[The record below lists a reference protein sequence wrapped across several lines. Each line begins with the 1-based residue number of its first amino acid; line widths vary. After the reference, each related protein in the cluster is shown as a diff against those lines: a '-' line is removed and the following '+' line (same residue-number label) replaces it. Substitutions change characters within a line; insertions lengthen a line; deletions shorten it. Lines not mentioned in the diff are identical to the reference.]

1 MPNGLLRRKVSRE
14 NDQHVL
20 HERRVKIARLYLE
33 GKNQYQIANMLI
45 PQLTQAR
52 VSQELKAIRGEWLA
66 STIKD
71 FDAAKAKELAKVDR
85 LEEVAWERFW
95 LSCQDGVIRTKKT
108 EKVLRKKMPQPPKMN
123 GKGKAFPKVE
133 EIEEIEEELKTV
145 KVNMNL
151 VKRGQV
157 GDPRWLDQVK
167 WCVEFRCNL
176 FGFIKP
182 PEVKQTNNFFNLGEL
197 LDSIPLDVPDK
208 AEERIA
214 RSDIAQLP
222 VKVEDAV

>member
-14 NDQHVL
+14 NDAHVL
-20 HERRVKIARLYLE
+20 HARRLKIAQLYLE
-33 GKNQYQIANMLI
+33 GKNQYQIANMLV

-52 VSQELKAIRGEWLA
+52 VSQELKAIRGEWLS

-71 FDAAKAKELAKVDR
+71 FDAAKARELAKVDR

-95 LSCQDGVIRTKKT
+95 MSCQDGVTKTKKT
-108 EKVLRKKMPQPPKMN
+108 EKVLRKKRLPEPPKMN

-133 EIEEIEEELKTV
+133 EPEEEMKTV
-145 KVNMNL
+145 KVNMDL

-197 LDSIPLDVPDK
+197 LDSIPLDVPDR
-208 AEERIA
+208 AEER
-214 RSDIAQLP
+214 IAQLP